1 MKGDTGRML
10 EQPSKSKYEHKL
22 RNHLINSL
30 SLTGIDIQ
38 LLLRK
43 FWYSY
48 CTQSFVSHSPL
59 KNPIKSFGIFTQCSF
74 ACPKLD
80 GNTNNNK
87 DVLHEAAYES
97 HQNRTLK
104 NTKPFNLMPRLWKQT
119 STPGIG
125 SWYSKLFPLLFRLL
139 HSNLR
144 VLYKLWLEGNQGCSC
159 CPYTGLLQNSGSAQ
173 PRNLIQEQRLSP
185 V

>member
-1 MKGDTGRML
+1 ML

-30 SLTGIDIQ
+30 SLTGTDIQ

-59 KNPIKSFGIFTQCSF
+59 KNPIKSFGIFTQRSF

-104 NTKPFNLMPRLWKQT
+104 NTKPFNLMPRLWLKTNQHTRYWFLVLQALPT
-119 STPGIG
+119 SFQVVAQQPACVIQALTRREPRV
-125 SWYSKLFPLLFRLL
+125 FLLSL
-139 HSNLR
+139 HWAPTE
-144 VLYKLWLEGNQGCSC
+144 LWLCS
-159 CPYTGLLQNSGSAQ
+159 A
-173 PRNLIQEQRLSP
+173 
-185 V
+185 